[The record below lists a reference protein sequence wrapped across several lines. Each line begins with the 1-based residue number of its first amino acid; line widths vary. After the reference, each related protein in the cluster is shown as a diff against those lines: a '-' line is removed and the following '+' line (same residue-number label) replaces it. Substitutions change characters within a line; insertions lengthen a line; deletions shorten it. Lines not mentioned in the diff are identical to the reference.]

1 MGKHFYQNVLEK
13 FQLLTFFVR
22 KNIPILSEVDEN
34 EHEKSNGLF
43 IAELAEN
50 SHVDVDF
57 FSSLFGLSVSQTPYL
72 KALEKHVPRITEFSH
87 WFVSNNEETTDT

>member
-57 FSSLFGLSVSQTPYL
+57 FFFTFWFICEPNSVFESSGKTRA
-72 KALEKHVPRITEFSH
+72 KNH
-87 WFVSNNEETTDT
+87 